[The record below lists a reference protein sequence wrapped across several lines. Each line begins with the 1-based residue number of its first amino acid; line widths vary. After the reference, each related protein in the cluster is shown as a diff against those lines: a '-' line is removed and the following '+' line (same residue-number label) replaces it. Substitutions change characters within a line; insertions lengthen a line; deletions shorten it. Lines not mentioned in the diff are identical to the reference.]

1 MDIWSA
7 AVMLFLIM
15 DPLGNLP
22 IFMSILKSIEP
33 KRRRK
38 VLARELILSLLIMF
52 IFLFSGQAVLDFL
65 NVKQQAVSIAGG
77 IILFLIAIRMIFPN
91 KGCHDDDVGEQEPF
105 IVPLAIPMIAGP
117 SLLAALILLA
127 NQDPL
132 RMFDWSL
139 ALFSAWAVSASIL
152 LFSGVFFKI
161 LGERGLIAIER
172 LMGMILIML
181 SIQMFLDGVGNYF
194 SIGVTN

>member
-38 VLARELILSLLIMF
+38 VLARELVLSLLIMF

-91 KGCHDDDVGEQEPF
+91 KGSHDDDVTEQEPF

-152 LFSGVFFKI
+152 MFSGVFFKI

-194 SIGVTN
+194 SLGVTN